1 MLWDTFPTFK
11 QAQVWRINNT
21 SKTGKHMNF
30 LVKTVPVFSLTV
42 ASTTV
47 QEKMQETIYWRVL
60 QYAFQEDVSSQHL
73 LLNRSFIGL

>member
-1 MLWDTFPTFK
+1 
-11 QAQVWRINNT
+11 
-21 SKTGKHMNF
+21 MNF